1 MAGDGGESCNGET
14 ADDMDKKT
22 VLIIANLDTRGA
34 EFEMVKELIQ
44 SRGHDA
50 ILLDFSMEQ
59 APFFEGDIT
68 CEQVA
73 EAGGLPIDEVR
84 RLYRQERQKATDNQV
99 RGARKIVRELFEDG
113 RVHGVLGV
121 GGGTSSLVSTS
132 IMQSMPFGMP
142 KLMASSMAGHPKY
155 VGKYVGTKDITMLNT
170 VVDVVELNPILKT
183 QLINAVGAICG
194 MVEMSPGWKV
204 DFDRPVVAITS
215 FGFAERA
222 VEPAI
227 HYLRDRGYTP
237 VPCHAQGRGDRAMDE
252 LIRDGWFSGV
262 IDIVSRG
269 IGETL
274 LGGNCAAGDD
284 RLLAAA
290 ESGIPQVVSPSG
302 LDMLSVGGN
311 QELLE
316 RYRDRPQAVIDRLR
330 IEVRTSGGEL
340 EKMAKVM
347 AERLNRSQAP
357 CAVLIPLKG
366 WSSLNKEGRPL
377 FDPEADRAF
386 VTALKKK
393 LKAEIPVEEVDLHL
407 NTPEFGQAAVALFH
421 RLYMQMKESSS

>member
-1 MAGDGGESCNGET
+1 
-14 ADDMDKKT
+14 
-22 VLIIANLDTRGA
+22 
-34 EFEMVKELIQ
+34 
-44 SRGHDA
+44 
-50 ILLDFSMEQ
+50 
-59 APFFEGDIT
+59 
-68 CEQVA
+68 
-73 EAGGLPIDEVR
+73 
-84 RLYRQERQKATDNQV
+84 
-99 RGARKIVRELFEDG
+99 
-113 RVHGVLGV
+113 
-121 GGGTSSLVSTS
+121 
-132 IMQSMPFGMP
+132 MPFGMP

-204 DFDRPVVAITS
+204 DFDKPVVAITS

-227 HYLRDRGYTP
+227 HYLRDRGYIP

-252 LIRDGWFSGV
+252 LVRDGWFSGV

-311 QELLE
+311 PELLE
-316 RYRDRPQAVIDRLR
+316 KYRDRPQAVIDKLR
-330 IEVRTSGGEL
+330 IEVRTSAGEL
-340 EKMAKVM
+340 VEMAKVM
-347 AERLNRSQAP
+347 AGRLNRSQAP

-366 WSSLNKEGRPL
+366 WSSLDKEGRPL
-377 FDPEADRAF
+377 YDPAADRAF
-386 VTALKKK
+386 TAALKKQ

-407 NTPEFGQAAVALFH
+407 NTPEFGQAVVALFH
-421 RLYMQMKESSS
+421 RLYTQMKESSS

>member
-1 MAGDGGESCNGET
+1 
-14 ADDMDKKT
+14 MDKKT
-22 VLIIANLDTRGA
+22 VLVIANLDTRGA

-59 APFFEGDIT
+59 VPFFEGDIT